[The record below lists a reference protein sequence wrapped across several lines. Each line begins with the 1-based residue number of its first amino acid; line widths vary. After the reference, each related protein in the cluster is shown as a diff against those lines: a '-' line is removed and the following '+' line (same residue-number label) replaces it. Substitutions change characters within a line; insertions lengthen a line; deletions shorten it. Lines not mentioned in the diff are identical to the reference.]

1 MILDPYIY
9 YEYDCITNTTSH
21 NYIIEVYNS
30 YIYYGYDYT
39 TNNISH
45 NHIKTYD
52 PYIYLSMTLVLSS
65 T

>member
-1 MILDPYIY
+1 MILNPYIY
-9 YEYDCITNTTSH
+9 YEYDCTTNTTSH
-21 NYIIEVYNS
+21 NYIEVYNS